1 MADFLHGLG
10 RVLVHLIDRAQGLEQ
25 NPLGCQRCP
34 HKFGGR
40 TGLSG
45 CCGFLHQSGRHRF
58 QEHDLAADRSNDF
71 SPWCI
76 GQSVIPAG
84 CEFRPKLDSRFQPKL
99 DSDSKASWTL
109 IPGNL
114 DSPKS

>member
-84 CEFRPKLDSRFQPKL
+84 QFLELRIPDT
-99 DSDSKASWTL
+99 SWTP
-109 IPGNL
+109 IPAG
-114 DSPKS
+114 SWTVIPRQAGH